1 MNRIAALEDKEKLL
15 NKIIE
20 SYVVYDKRSREAT
33 GLHGSTLVNEEFR
46 LDVIGV
52 MEDAERYGFVRPVNK
67 KNENK
72 YDKTCESK
80 NPDITSSQQTTAL

>member
-1 MNRIAALEDKEKLL
+1 MNKTTALEDKEKLL

-33 GLHGSTLVNEEFR
+33 GLHGVDLV
-46 LDVIGV
+46 
-52 MEDAERYGFVRPVNK
+52 EDAERYGFVRPVNK